1 MMRIV
6 RDRGEFYEN
15 EGGADDNGMEPED
28 NEADE
33 YVKQFM
39 EVIDR
44 DNQFARPQNR
54 RLKPNLSKEWL
65 EKISRT
71 LEVWRLITNH
81 SHSTS

>member
-6 RDRGEFYEN
+6 RDRGELYEN
-15 EGGADDNGMEPED
+15 EGGGDDNGMEPED

-44 DNQFARPQNR
+44 DN
-54 RLKPNLSKEWL
+54 
-65 EKISRT
+65 
-71 LEVWRLITNH
+71 
-81 SHSTS
+81 